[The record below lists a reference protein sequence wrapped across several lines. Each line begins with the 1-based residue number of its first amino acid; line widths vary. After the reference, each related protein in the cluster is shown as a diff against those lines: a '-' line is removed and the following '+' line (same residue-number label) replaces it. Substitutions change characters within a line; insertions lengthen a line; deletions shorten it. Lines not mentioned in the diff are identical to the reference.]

1 MTTMKE
7 NLNIVL
13 CGFMGCGKTTV
24 GRRLAAI
31 TGRNFID
38 TDAYIEK
45 KAGLTVSEIFSKYS
59 EAHFRELEHKYVLEI
74 ARNSNCIIATGGGTV
89 LDESNVLALKNN
101 GKIFF
106 IDVPFDEIFSR
117 ISNSNR
123 PLVKG
128 LSKDKLEILFEAR
141 RSAYLDCADFVVEA
155 KQNRKET
162 CDVISKSNA
171 IRHLH
176 IAD

>member
-24 GRRLAAI
+24 GRRLAAL
-31 TGRNFID
+31 TGRKFID

-45 KAGLTVSEIFSKYS
+45 KAGLTVSEIFSKYG
-59 EAHFRELEHKYVLEI
+59 EAYFRELEHKCVTEI
-74 ARNSNCIIATGGGTV
+74 AQNANCIIATGGGTV
-89 LDESNVLALKNN
+89 LDERNVLALKNN
-101 GKIFF
+101 GSLFF
-106 IDVPFDEIFSR
+106 LDVPFETIFSP

-123 PLVKG
+123 PLVKA
-128 LSKDKLEILFEAR
+128 LSKEDLEILFEAR

-155 KQNRKET
+155 KQAVEMV
-162 CDVISKSNA
+162 CG
-171 IRHLH
+171 H
-176 IAD
+176 ILASVTTKTGIT

>member
-24 GRRLAAI
+24 GRRLAAF

-45 KAGLTVSEIFSKYS
+45 KAGLTVSEIFSKYG
-59 EAHFRELEHKYVLEI
+59 EAYFRELEHKCVSEI
-74 ARNSNCIIATGGGTV
+74 AQNANCIIATGGGTV
-89 LDESNVLALKNN
+89 LNNENALALKSN
-101 GKIFF
+101 GSLFF
-106 IDVPFDEIFSR
+106 LDVPFETIFSR

-123 PLVKG
+123 PLVKA

-155 KQNRKET
+155 KQTVEMV
-162 CDVISKSNA
+162 CGHILISVTTQTG
-171 IRHLH
+171 IT
-176 IAD
+176 